1 MAKSHFTVCASSS
14 SLFLSLSLSLSH
26 THTHTHTPTHTHL
39 SHPFLKA
46 FSLTRPSSMRFTPSI
61 QNCLAFPFLYAHM
74 RRILFLSLGRYLH
87 SIYRK
92 LFPLRY
98 HNFAAT
104 ACSSFSLLHSFSV
117 FQTLSLP
124 VSQFLLRK
132 IVYAL
137 SCVLISSLAK
147 LFRSPIR
154 HILLLHLM
162 LLFVVPLHQNPFS
175 LTAPTVGFYF

>member
-1 MAKSHFTVCASSS
+1 MLQILWRKVILQYVPPPPLSFS
-14 SLFLSLSLSLSH
+14 LSLSLSLSL
-26 THTHTHTPTHTHL
+26 THTHP
-39 SHPFLKA
+39 HPFLKA

-74 RRILFLSLGRYLH
+74 RRILFLSLCRYLH

-117 FQTLSLP
+117 FQTLSSP

-162 LLFVVPLHQNPFS
+162 LLFVTYSYHYTRTPL
-175 LTAPTVGFYF
+175 V